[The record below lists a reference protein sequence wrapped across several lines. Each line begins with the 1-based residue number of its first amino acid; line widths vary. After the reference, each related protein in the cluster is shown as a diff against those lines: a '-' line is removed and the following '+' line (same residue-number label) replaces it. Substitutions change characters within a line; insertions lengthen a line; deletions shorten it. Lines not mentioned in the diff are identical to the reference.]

1 MIAASVLLILVAVVL
16 LVVGLAGGSSSL
28 LIVSIA
34 ASLLSAVAF
43 VVFARQA
50 AAARAAVGREA
61 GPRSRTVPAGPSPD
75 EPVSPVP
82 HHTSTV
88 DAGGPGWRQPPGP
101 PAAEPYAPDARA
113 YSPPDE
119 PEGRVYFPPDEPEGR
134 AYFPPDEPDARGFP
148 PSDGPDA
155 PSAGDY
161 SSPMGSDVPSAGA
174 HSSPK
179 GPAAT
184 PSVAYSPVESE
195 GAPPSAESTPTS
207 PAPGGPL
214 VGDPSAEFL
223 SAGEVARLV
232 RLPDEVRV
240 VDGHPRFH
248 LADCPHLVGRPAESL
263 PVAEAVGLGFTPCA
277 YCAAAS
283 TLLTD
288 ARPR

>member
-1 MIAASVLLILVAVVL
+1 M
-16 LVVGLAGGSSSL
+16 
-28 LIVSIA
+28 
-34 ASLLSAVAF
+34 
-43 VVFARQA
+43 
-50 AAARAAVGREA
+50 
-61 GPRSRTVPAGPSPD
+61 
-75 EPVSPVP
+75 SPVP

-88 DAGGPGWRQPPGP
+88 GAGGPGWRQPPGP
-101 PAAEPYAPDARA
+101 PAAEPYAPPARA

-119 PEGRVYFPPDEPEGR
+119 PDAR
-134 AYFPPDEPDARGFP
+134 AYSQPDARGFP
-148 PSDGPDA
+148 PSDAPDV
-155 PSAGDY
+155 PSSGDY
-161 SSPMGSDVPSAGA
+161 SSPMGPDVPSSGA
-174 HSSPK
+174 HSSPT
-179 GPAAT
+179 GSDAA
-184 PSVAYSPVESE
+184 PFVAYSPVESE
-195 GAPPSAESTPTS
+195 AESTPTS

-214 VGDPSAEFL
+214 AGDPSAEFL

-277 YCAAAS
+277 YCAAAT

>member
-1 MIAASVLLILVAVVL
+1 M
-16 LVVGLAGGSSSL
+16 
-28 LIVSIA
+28 
-34 ASLLSAVAF
+34 
-43 VVFARQA
+43 
-50 AAARAAVGREA
+50 
-61 GPRSRTVPAGPSPD
+61 
-75 EPVSPVP
+75 SPVP

-88 DAGGPGWRQPPGP
+88 GAGGPGWRQPPGP
-101 PAAEPYAPDARA
+101 PVAEPYTPDARA
-113 YSPPDE
+113 YSPSGEPDA
-119 PEGRVYFPPDEPEGR
+119 RVYFPSDGPDARGFPPSDGPDAR
-134 AYFPPDEPDARGFP
+134 AYSPPDEPDARGFP

-155 PSAGDY
+155 PDAPSSGDY
-161 SSPMGSDVPSAGA
+161 SSPMGSDVPSSGA

-179 GPAAT
+179 GPDAA
-184 PSVAYSPVESE
+184 PFVAYSPVESE
-195 GAPPSAESTPTS
+195 AEPTPTS

-214 VGDPSAEFL
+214 AGDPSAEFL

-277 YCAAAS
+277 YCAAAT

>member
-50 AAARAAVGREA
+50 AAARAAAGREA

-88 DAGGPGWRQPPGP
+88 GAGGPGWRQPPGP
-101 PAAEPYAPDARA
+101 PAAEPYAPDARV
-113 YSPPDE
+113 YSPPGE
-119 PEGRVYFPPDEPEGR
+119 PDASVYFPPDEPDAR
-134 AYFPPDEPDARGFP
+134 AYSPPDEPDARGFP
-148 PSDGPDA
+148 PPDGPDA
-155 PSAGDY
+155 PSSGDY
-161 SSPMGSDVPSAGA
+161 SSPMGPNVPSSGA
-174 HSSPK
+174 HSSPT
-179 GPAAT
+179 GSDAA
-184 PSVAYSPVESE
+184 PFVAYSPVEPE
-195 GAPPSAESTPTS
+195 AESTPTS

-214 VGDPSAEFL
+214 AGDPSAEFL

-277 YCAAAS
+277 YCAAAT